1 MNQSELIQQLR
12 QELEIAADESDEAIL
27 SAVRMLKAELNMA
40 LQKAKADEEAMEI
53 IRRAAEGL
61 ENL

>member
-12 QELEIAADESDEAIL
+12 QELEISADEPDEAIL

>member
-1 MNQSELIQQLR
+1 MNQPDLIQQLR
-12 QELEIAADESDEAIL
+12 QELEISADEPDEAIL
-27 SAVRMLKAELNMA
+27 SAVRMLKAELNTA
-40 LQKAKADEEAMEI
+40 VQKARADEEAMEI

>member
-1 MNQSELIQQLR
+1 MNQSDLIQQLR
-12 QELEIAADESDEAIL
+12 QELEISADEPDEAIL

-40 LQKAKADEEAMEI
+40 VQKAKADEEAMEF

>member
-1 MNQSELIQQLR
+1 MNQSDLIQQLR
-12 QELEIAADESDEAIL
+12 QELEISADEPDEAIL
-27 SAVRMLKAELNMA
+27 SAVRMLKAELSTA

>member
-1 MNQSELIQQLR
+1 MNQSDLIQQLR
-12 QELEIAADESDEAIL
+12 QELEISADEPDEAIV
-27 SAVRMLKAELNMA
+27 SAVRMLKTELNMA

>member
-12 QELEIAADESDEAIL
+12 QELEISADEPDEAIL
-27 SAVRMLKAELNMA
+27 SAVRMLKAELNTA
-40 LQKAKADEEAMEI
+40 VQKARADEEAMEI